1 MASSTAPE
9 DRELEHSKL
18 RHDLEIA
25 RAYGEARTDDW
36 AELFVDNG
44 PAVRIVM
51 LFAGSNLET
60 HERELR
66 SLLRHPDQLE
76 VRRTEYSHNELQETL
91 ERVRRHVRT
100 AGTFHSLGLG
110 GGRVSVCLAADQEEL
125 AASLL
130 AQYGDAVE
138 LKVGNFPFPMR
149 QQQTS
154 PGGRPRAYAH
164 SDISLL
170 STEGLDVALSDDF
183 VVESGRTGKGSL
195 EFTNRGV
202 NDMTLN
208 TSGAITGRVVDPH
221 TGEVVGGYVGAQ
233 QRPCGSS
240 LSLAVTSCLCH
251 CWLERRRSDENSA
264 SQYHRAHGR
273 WTPSS
278 MFKTSARGE
287 LPSCPSSLSNATCTP
302 NSGAVIVASPALT
315 GRESMRAMSE

>member
-51 LFAGSNLET
+51 VFAGSNLET

-110 GGRVSVCLAADQEEL
+110 RGRVSVCLAADQEEL

-183 VVESGRTGKGSL
+183 VVESGCTGKGSL

-208 TSGAITGRVVDPH
+208 TNGAITGRVVDPH

-233 QRPCGSS
+233 TAPLWKFTVACGDVVSVPLLVGTAS
-240 LSLAVTSCLCH
+240 FRRELGFAVPPGT
-251 CWLERRRSDENSA
+251 WAVDAVVNVQDIGERR
-264 SQYHRAHGR
+264 
-273 WTPSS
+273 TPL
-278 MFKTSARGE
+278 
-287 LPSCPSSLSNATCTP
+287 LPI
-302 NSGAVIVASPALT
+302 VIIERDVHA
-315 GRESMRAMSE
+315 